1 MNILVTGGAGFIGS
15 HLVDTLIEAGHDVTV
30 FDNLNSGRKEY
41 IHKEARF
48 CQGDIRDTEA
58 LDRLFAGT
66 VFDVVFH
73 EAAQTQVSYSMLH
86 PREDA
91 DVNVLGLINVLEHC
105 CRHDVKKIL
114 LSSSAAV
121 YGNQETGLADET
133 IPVQP
138 QSFYGLTKAV
148 GEAYAAL
155 YYRMYGLPYA
165 VLRYA
170 NVYGER
176 QESSREA
183 GVVSLFS
190 RALASGTAM
199 TIYGDGNQSRDF
211 IYVKDAAAASMAA
224 MDAGV
229 PSGIY
234 NISTKIETTINAL
247 KEILMYFAQI
257 RSDVIYEDARHGDIY
272 RSVLDNGKAV
282 QTLNWRPKT
291 KLLPGLMT
299 TFSYFL
305 GRDER

>member
-15 HLVDTLIEAGHDVTV
+15 HLVDTLVEAGHDVTV
-30 FDNLNSGRKEY
+30 LDDLSSGRKEY
-41 IHKEARF
+41 VNQEARF
-48 CQGDIRDTEA
+48 CQGDVRDTEA
-58 LDRLFAGT
+58 LDRLFAEN

-73 EAAQTQVSYSMLH
+73 GADRAQASCSMLYT
-86 PREDA
+86 REEA
-91 DVNVLGLINVLEHC
+91 DVSILGLINVLEHC
-105 CRHDVKKIL
+105 RRYDVKKIL

-121 YGNQETGLADET
+121 YGNQEKGLADET
-133 IPVQP
+133 APVQP
-138 QSFYGLTKAV
+138 QSFYGLTKAAA
-148 GEAYAAL
+148 EAYAAL

-176 QESSREA
+176 QGSGTED

-190 RALASGTAM
+190 RALAAGNPV

-211 IYVKDAAAASMAA
+211 IYVRDAASASMAA
-224 MDAGV
+224 MAADV

-257 RSDVIYEDARHGDIY
+257 RTEVTYEEARSGDIY

-305 GRDER
+305 GRDEL

>member
-15 HLVDTLIEAGHDVTV
+15 HLVDTLVEAGHDVTV
-30 FDNLNSGRKEY
+30 LDDLSSGRKEY
-41 IHKEARF
+41 VNQAARF
-48 CQGDIRDTEA
+48 CQGDVRDTEA

-66 VFDVVFH
+66 AFDVVFH
-73 EAAQTQVSYSMLH
+73 GADKTQAPCSMLH
-86 PREDA
+86 PREEA
-91 DVNVLGLINVLEHC
+91 DVSILGLINVLEHC
-105 CRHDVKKIL
+105 RRHDVKKIL

-121 YGNQETGLADET
+121 YGNQEKGLADET
-133 IPVQP
+133 APVQP
-138 QSFYGLTKAV
+138 QSFYGLTKAAA
-148 GEAYAAL
+148 EAYAAL
-155 YYRMYGLPYA
+155 YHRMYGLPYA

-176 QESSREA
+176 QGSGTED

-190 RALASGTAM
+190 RALAAGNPM

-211 IYVKDAAAASMAA
+211 IYVRDAASASMAA
-224 MDAGV
+224 MAADV

-257 RSDVIYEDARHGDIY
+257 RTEVTYEEARSGDIY

-282 QTLNWRPKT
+282 QALNWRPKT

-305 GRDER
+305 GRDEL

>member
-15 HLVDTLIEAGHDVTV
+15 HLVDTLVEAGHDVTV
-30 FDNLNSGRKEY
+30 LDDLSSGRKEY
-41 IHKEARF
+41 VNQEARF
-48 CQGDIRDTEA
+48 CQGDVRDTEA

-66 VFDVVFH
+66 AFDVVFH
-73 EAAQTQVSYSMLH
+73 GADKTQAPCSMLH
-86 PREDA
+86 PREEA
-91 DVNVLGLINVLEHC
+91 DVSILGLINVLEHC
-105 CRHDVKKIL
+105 RRHDVKKIL

-121 YGNQETGLADET
+121 YGNQEKGLADET
-133 IPVQP
+133 APVQP
-138 QSFYGLTKAV
+138 QSFYGL
-148 GEAYAAL
+148 
-155 YYRMYGLPYA
+155 A

-176 QESSREA
+176 QGIGTED

-190 RALASGTAM
+190 RALAAGNPM

-211 IYVKDAAAASMAA
+211 IYVRDAASASMAA
-224 MDAGV
+224 MAADV

-257 RSDVIYEDARHGDIY
+257 RTEVTYEEARSGDIY

-305 GRDER
+305 GRDEL

>member
-15 HLVDTLIEAGHDVTV
+15 HLVDTLVEAGHDVTV
-30 FDNLNSGRKEY
+30 LDDLSSGRKEY
-41 IHKEARF
+41 VNQEARF
-48 CQGDIRDTEA
+48 CQGDVRDTEA

-66 VFDVVFH
+66 AFDVVFH
-73 EAAQTQVSYSMLH
+73 GADKTQVPCSMLH
-86 PREDA
+86 PREEA
-91 DVNVLGLINVLEHC
+91 DVSILGLINVLEHC
-105 CRHDVKKIL
+105 RRHDVKKIL

-121 YGNQETGLADET
+121 YGNQEKGLADET
-133 IPVQP
+133 APVQP
-138 QSFYGLTKAV
+138 QSFYGLTKAAA
-148 GEAYAAL
+148 EAYAAL
-155 YYRMYGLPYA
+155 YHRMYGLPYA

-176 QESSREA
+176 QGSGTED

-190 RALASGTAM
+190 RALAAGNPM

-211 IYVKDAAAASMAA
+211 IYVRDAASASMAA
-224 MDAGV
+224 MAADV

-257 RSDVIYEDARHGDIY
+257 RTEVTYEEARSGDIY

-282 QTLNWRPKT
+282 QALNWRPKT

-305 GRDER
+305 GRDEL

>member
-15 HLVDTLIEAGHDVTV
+15 HLVDTLVEAGHDVTV
-30 FDNLNSGRKEY
+30 LDDLSSGRKEY
-41 IHKEARF
+41 VNQAARF
-48 CQGDIRDTEA
+48 CQGDVRDTEA

-66 VFDVVFH
+66 AFDVVFH
-73 EAAQTQVSYSMLH
+73 GADKTQVPCSMLH
-86 PREDA
+86 PREEA
-91 DVNVLGLINVLEHC
+91 DVSILGLINVLEHC
-105 CRHDVKKIL
+105 RRHDVKKIL

-121 YGNQETGLADET
+121 YGNQEKGLADET
-133 IPVQP
+133 APVQP
-138 QSFYGLTKAV
+138 QSFYGLTKAAA
-148 GEAYAAL
+148 EAYAAL
-155 YYRMYGLPYA
+155 YHRMYGLPYA

-176 QESSREA
+176 QGSGTED

-190 RALASGTAM
+190 RALAAGNPM

-211 IYVKDAAAASMAA
+211 IYVRDAASASMAA
-224 MDAGV
+224 MAADV

-257 RSDVIYEDARHGDIY
+257 RTEVTYEEARSGDIY

-282 QTLNWRPKT
+282 QALNWRPKT

-305 GRDER
+305 GRDEL

>member
-15 HLVDTLIEAGHDVTV
+15 HLVDTLVEAGHDVTV
-30 FDNLNSGRKEY
+30 LDDLSSGRKEY
-41 IHKEARF
+41 VNQATQF
-48 CQGDIRDTEA
+48 CQGDVRDTEA

-66 VFDVVFH
+66 AFDVVFH
-73 EAAQTQVSYSMLH
+73 GADKTQAPCSMFH
-86 PREDA
+86 PREEA
-91 DVNVLGLINVLEHC
+91 DVSILGLINVLEHC
-105 CRHDVKKIL
+105 RRHDVKKIL

-121 YGNQETGLADET
+121 YGNQEKGLADET
-133 IPVQP
+133 APVQP
-138 QSFYGLTKAV
+138 QSFYGLTKAAA
-148 GEAYAAL
+148 EAYAAL
-155 YYRMYGLPYA
+155 YHRMYGLPYA

-176 QESSREA
+176 QGSGTED

-190 RALASGTAM
+190 RALAAGNPM

-211 IYVKDAAAASMAA
+211 IYVRDAASASMAA
-224 MDAGV
+224 MAADV

-257 RSDVIYEDARHGDIY
+257 RTEVTYEEARSGDIY

-305 GRDER
+305 GRDEL